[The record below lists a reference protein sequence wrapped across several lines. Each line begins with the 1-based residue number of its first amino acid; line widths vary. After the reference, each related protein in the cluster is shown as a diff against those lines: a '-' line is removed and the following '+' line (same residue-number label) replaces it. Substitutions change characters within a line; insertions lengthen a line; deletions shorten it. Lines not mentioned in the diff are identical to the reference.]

1 MYRRTVQEGI
11 QMKAFDSLN
20 QTISSERERRKK
32 EMAVLNDTR
41 RTYLTL
47 RSFPYVS
54 ASGADKQARR
64 LCLMDAL
71 VGSVIL
77 TMLFLLMDLIN
88 QFTITWGFY
97 PLLFIAVSITFSFL
111 NWRRYSLQKSDKK
124 VESHE
129 D

>member
-1 MYRRTVQEGI
+1 
-11 QMKAFDSLN
+11 MKAFDSLN

-47 RSFPYVS
+47 RSFP
-54 ASGADKQARR
+54 DKQARR

>member
-1 MYRRTVQEGI
+1 
-11 QMKAFDSLN
+11 MKAFDSLN

-47 RSFPYVS
+47 RSFPDVS
-54 ASGADKQARR
+54 ASGAEKQARR

-88 QFTITWGFY
+88 QFTIRGFLS
-97 PLLFIAVSITFSFL
+97 LLFIAVSITFSFL

>member
-1 MYRRTVQEGI
+1 
-11 QMKAFDSLN
+11 MKAFDSLN

-47 RSFPYVS
+47 RSFPDVS

-97 PLLFIAVSITFSFL
+97 PLLCIAVSITFSFL
-111 NWRRYSLQKSDKK
+111 NWRRYSLQKSNKK

>member
-1 MYRRTVQEGI
+1 
-11 QMKAFDSLN
+11 MKAFDSLN

>member
-47 RSFPYVS
+47 RSFPDVS